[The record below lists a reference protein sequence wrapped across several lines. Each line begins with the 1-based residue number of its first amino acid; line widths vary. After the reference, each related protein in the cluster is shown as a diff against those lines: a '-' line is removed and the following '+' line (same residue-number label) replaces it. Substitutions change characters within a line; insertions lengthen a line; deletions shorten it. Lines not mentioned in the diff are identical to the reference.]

1 MLYYCKHSTFGLLGE
16 NATMIKDEKSGY
28 NRFLLLVAGL
38 GGLLYGVD
46 VGIIAGAL
54 PYLEATS
61 TLNSGQLSNVVATV
75 LLGSVI
81 STLFAGA
88 LADWIGR
95 KPLMVISGLL
105 FVGSIPVIALAHGYQ
120 SLILGRLLQGISAGL
135 IGVVVPL
142 YLAECLA
149 ATSRGKG
156 TGIFQWLLT
165 LGIVAAAI
173 VGMYFSIRV
182 EEVAKLG
189 DPARLFAF
197 KDTAWRSIFWV
208 SLPPG
213 ILFVMGS
220 LMVSESPRWLFR
232 RERRNAAYA
241 ALLRSRSQ
249 HQADLELAE
258 MEHAAAA
265 DQAKISSGTRI
276 KESLLRRKYLIPFL
290 LACVILACNQATGI
304 NSIIGYNTNI
314 LLQAGL
320 SDVEAHRG
328 YVLFTIVNFL
338 TTIGGVMLVD
348 RKGRKF
354 LLSVGSAGI
363 IVSLVCTGILFRRTE
378 KLRVDSRNATQ
389 TLVDAGQ
396 RVSLLYD
403 EKVADRLLEASG
415 DAGKTMASSHRPT
428 SLVVIYSYGDF
439 RAASKVARSDEKAA
453 KRIEITRESC
463 LPANRVVAFFSN
475 PFADL
480 DASRRAPLRIDNALI
495 TPVPTAH
502 NGWLVAITLFVFM
515 AFFAIGPG
523 VCVWLALSE
532 LMPTRIRSNGM
543 SIALLINQ
551 AVSTGIA
558 AVFLPMVGKYGY
570 STMFFGFAGCT
581 VIYLVT
587 AAFFLPETKGKT
599 LEEIEAHFEGA
610 SSAPANRQVR

>member
-1 MLYYCKHSTFGLLGE
+1 VAH
-16 NATMIKDEKSGY
+16 DEKAGY

-61 TLNSGQLSNVVATV
+61 GLNAGQLSIVVAAV

-81 STLFAGA
+81 STLFAGT
-88 LADWIGR
+88 LADWLGR
-95 KPLMVISGLL
+95 KPLMALSGVLFVIS
-105 FVGSIPVIALAHGYQ
+105 IPLIALSHGYEP
-120 SLILGRLLQGISAGL
+120 LVLGRLLQGVSAGL

-142 YLAECLA
+142 YLAECLSA
-149 ATSRGKG
+149 SARGKG

-165 LGIVAAAI
+165 LGIVAAAL
-173 VGMYFSIRV
+173 VGMFFSIRV
-182 EEVAKLG
+182 EEVALLG

-213 ILFVMGS
+213 ILFVIGS
-220 LMVSESPRWLFR
+220 LMVAESPRWLFR
-232 RERRNAAYA
+232 RGRRDAAYG
-241 ALLRSRSQ
+241 ALLRSRIPQ
-249 HQADLELAE
+249 QANLELAE
-258 MEHAAAA
+258 MEQTAAAEKA
-265 DQAKISSGTRI
+265 QTSTGTRVR
-276 KESLLRRKYLIPFL
+276 ESLLRRKYVIPFV
-290 LACVILACNQATGI
+290 LACVILACNQATGV
-304 NSIIGYNTNI
+304 NSIIGYNANI
-314 LLQAGL
+314 LLQSGL
-320 SDVEAHRG
+320 SDVQAHWG
-328 YVLFTIVNFL
+328 YVVFTMVNFL
-338 TTIGGVMLVD
+338 MTIGGIVLVD

-363 IVSLVCTGILFRRTE
+363 IVSLLCTGLLFRRTE
-378 KLRVDSRNATQ
+378 KLRVDSRAAVQ
-389 TLVDAGQ
+389 SM
-396 RVSLLYD
+396 VSGDQKLTLLYD
-403 EKVADRLLEASG
+403 QNLA
-415 DAGKTMASSHRPT
+415 KTMLAVPGVAGQALVDEPT
-428 SLVVIYSYGDF
+428 SLVVIYSCGDF
-439 RAASKVARSDEKAA
+439 RAATKAVRSDDPALKP
-453 KRIEITRESC
+453 IEITRENC

-475 PFADL
+475 PFSDL
-480 DASRRAPLRIDNALI
+480 DASRGSPLKIDSALI
-495 TPVPTAH
+495 SPVPSAH

-558 AVFLPMVGKYGY
+558 ATFLPTVGKYGY
-570 STMFFGFAGCT
+570 STMFFGFAACT
-581 VIYLVT
+581 VIYFIT
-587 AAFFLPETKGKT
+587 AAVFLPETKGKT

-610 SSAPANRQVR
+610 RKTSLVTG

>member
-1 MLYYCKHSTFGLLGE
+1 MS
-16 NATMIKDEKSGY
+16 NEKAGY

-61 TLNSGQLSNVVATV
+61 GLNAGQLSIVVAAV

-95 KPLMVISGLL
+95 KPLMARSGLL
-105 FVGSIPVIALAHGYQ
+105 FVCSIPVIALSHGYE
-120 SLILGRLLQGISAGL
+120 SLVFGRLLQGVSAGL

-165 LGIVAAAI
+165 LGIVTAAV
-173 VGMYFSIRV
+173 VGMYFSFRV
-182 EEVAKLG
+182 EEVARLG
-189 DPARLFAF
+189 DAAKLFAF

-213 ILFVMGS
+213 ILFVIGS
-220 LMVSESPRWLFR
+220 FMVSESPRWLFR
-232 RERRNAAYA
+232 RGQRDAAYA
-241 ALLRSRSQ
+241 ALVRSRTDE
-249 HQADLELAE
+249 QAAVELAE
-258 MEHAAAA
+258 METTAAAEKA
-265 DQAKISSGTRI
+265 QTSSGAQVR
-276 KESLLRRKYLIPFL
+276 ESLLRRKYVIPFV
-290 LACVILACNQATGI
+290 LACIILACNQATGV
-304 NSIIGYNTNI
+304 NSIIGFNTNI
-314 LLQAGL
+314 LLQSGL
-320 SDVEAHRG
+320 SDVQAHWG

-338 TTIGGVMLVD
+338 MTIGGVLLVD

-363 IVSLVCTGILFRRTE
+363 IVSLICTGMLFRRTE
-378 KLRVDSRNATQ
+378 SLRVDSRDGVQAMA
-389 TLVDAGQ
+389 DASQ
-396 RVSLLYD
+396 KVTLLYD
-403 EKVADRLLEASG
+403 TKAANDLLAASG
-415 DAGKTMASSHRPT
+415 DAGKAIGSRPT

-439 RAASKVARSDEKAA
+439 RAATKVARSDDQGAQP
-453 KRIEITRESC
+453 IEITRESC
-463 LPANRVVAFFSN
+463 VPVNKVVAFFSN
-475 PFADL
+475 PFSNLEA
-480 DASRRAPLRIDNALI
+480 ARTAPLKIDAALI
-495 TPVPTAH
+495 TPVPSTH
-502 NGWLVAITLFVFM
+502 NGWLVAISLFVFM
-515 AFFAIGPG
+515 AFFAVGPG

-558 AVFLPMVGKYGY
+558 AMFLPTVGKYGY
-570 STMFFGFAGCT
+570 STMFFGFAACT
-581 VIYLVT
+581 VLYFIT
-587 AAFFLPETKGKT
+587 AAVFLPETKGKT

-610 SSAPANRQVR
+610 GR

>member
-1 MLYYCKHSTFGLLGE
+1 MAHDQK
-16 NATMIKDEKSGY
+16 AGY
-28 NRFLLLVAGL
+28 NRFLLFVAGL

-61 TLNSGQLSNVVATV
+61 GLNASQLSIVVAAV

-95 KPLMVISGLL
+95 KPLMMLSGLL
-105 FVGSIPVIALAHGYQ
+105 FVGSIPIIALSHGYD
-120 SLILGRLLQGISAGL
+120 SLVLGRLLQGISAGL

-149 ATSRGKG
+149 AANRGKG

-165 LGIVAAAI
+165 LGIVTAAV
-173 VGMYFSIRV
+173 VGMYFSFRV
-182 EEVAKLG
+182 EEVARLG
-189 DPARLFAF
+189 DPAKLFAF

-213 ILFVMGS
+213 ILFVIGS

-232 RERRNAAYA
+232 RGERAAAYA
-241 ALLRSRSQ
+241 ALLRSRTDE
-249 HQADLELAE
+249 QAQVELAE
-258 MEHAAAA
+258 MAQAAAA
-265 DQAKISSGTRI
+265 EKAKTGAQAAGAQI
-276 KESLLRRKYLIPFL
+276 KESLLRRKYVIPFV
-290 LACVILACNQATGI
+290 LACVILACNQATGV

-320 SDVEAHRG
+320 SDIQAHWG

-338 TTIGGVMLVD
+338 MTIGGVLLVD

-363 IVSLVCTGILFRRTE
+363 IASLLCTGMLFRRTE
-378 KLRVDSRNATQ
+378 KLRVDSRDAVQSIVNGE
-389 TLVDAGQ
+389 VDAQQ
-396 RVSLLYD
+396 RVTLLYD
-403 EKVADRLLEASG
+403 DKAADVLLAASG
-415 DAGKTMASSHRPT
+415 DAGKALSNRPT

-439 RAASKVARSDEKAA
+439 RTATKVARSDDKAA
-453 KRIEITRESC
+453 TPIEIRRESC
-463 LPANRVVAFFSN
+463 VPANKVVAFFSN
-475 PFADL
+475 PFSNLEA
-480 DASRRAPLRIDNALI
+480 ARQAPLRIDDALI
-495 TPVPTAH
+495 TPVPSTH
-502 NGWLVAITLFVFM
+502 NGWLVAISLFVFM

-551 AVSTGIA
+551 AVSTTIA
-558 AVFLPMVGKYGY
+558 AVFLPTVGKYGY
-570 STMFFGFAGCT
+570 ATVFFGFAACT
-581 VIYLVT
+581 VIYLIT
-587 AAFFLPETKGKT
+587 AAVFLPETKGKT
-599 LEEIEAHFEGA
+599 LEEIEAHFEET
-610 SSAPANRQVR
+610 

>member
-1 MLYYCKHSTFGLLGE
+1 MAS
-16 NATMIKDEKSGY
+16 NEKAGY

-61 TLNSGQLSNVVATV
+61 GLNAGQLSIVVAAV

-95 KPLMVISGLL
+95 KPLMMLSGLL
-105 FVGSIPVIALAHGYQ
+105 FVCSIPIIALSHGYE
-120 SLILGRLLQGISAGL
+120 SLVLGRLLQGISAGL

-149 ATSRGKG
+149 ASNRGKG

-165 LGIVAAAI
+165 LGIVTAAV
-173 VGMYFSIRV
+173 VGMFFSIRV
-182 EEVAKLG
+182 EEVSRLG
-189 DPARLFAF
+189 DPAKLFAF
-197 KDTAWRSIFWV
+197 KDTVWRSIFWV

-213 ILFVMGS
+213 ILFVIGS

-232 RERRNAAYA
+232 RGKRDAACA
-241 ALLRSRSQ
+241 ALLRSRTNQ
-249 HQADLELAE
+249 QADVELAE
-258 MEHAAAA
+258 MEQAAAA
-265 DQAKISSGTRI
+265 EKAKASSGENI
-276 KESLLRRKYLIPFL
+276 SGVKVQGVNAQGSLLRRKYVIPFV
-290 LACVILACNQATGI
+290 LACVILACNQATGV

-314 LLQAGL
+314 LLQSGL
-320 SDVEAHRG
+320 SDVQAHWG
-328 YVLFTIVNFL
+328 YVLFTVVNFL
-338 TTIGGVMLVD
+338 MTIGGVLLVD

-363 IVSLVCTGILFRRTE
+363 IVSLLCTGILFRRTE
-378 KLRVDSRNATQ
+378 RLRVDSRAAVQ
-389 TLVDAGQ
+389 SMVDADQ
-396 RVSLLYD
+396 KVTLLYD
-403 EKVADRLLEASG
+403 EKAADALLAANG
-415 DAGKTMASSHRPT
+415 DAGKAIGNRPT

-439 RAASKVARSDEKAA
+439 RAATKVARSDDKSA
-453 KRIEITRESC
+453 KPIAITRESC
-463 LPANRVVAFFSN
+463 VPANKVVAFFSN
-475 PFADL
+475 PFSNL
-480 DASRRAPLRIDNALI
+480 DASRKASLKIDNALI
-495 TPVPTAH
+495 TPVATTH
-502 NGWLVAITLFVFM
+502 NGWLVAISLFVFM

-551 AVSTGIA
+551 AVSTTIA
-558 AVFLPMVGKYGY
+558 AMFLPTVGKHGY
-570 STMFFGFAGCT
+570 STMFFGFAACT
-581 VIYLVT
+581 VIYFIT
-587 AAFFLPETKGKT
+587 AAVFLPETKGKT
-599 LEEIEAHFEGA
+599 LEEIEAHFEGSGGKFDLSTA
-610 SSAPANRQVR
+610 